1 MIKGSVLSLP
11 SQVHNVISQLNA
23 AAINYAI
30 LRPSSPDSSRYQ
42 ELDILVDPDHR
53 DQFVKLCETYG
64 FYEGRPNPT
73 RLLKAVYY
81 RYENRLLMAFDVHFS
96 VVSKGLVYLDYRLL
110 LERRVFREGGYYL
123 SLEDQLL
130 HFAFHCIL
138 DKCDVPLKYS
148 EYFDLYL
155 CENYDEAYIKA
166 HLEKFGLYLHFKTFL
181 ASRHVLQEN
190 PSQCGEL
197 SNLVRQTLKSRH
209 PQNFMRYVWRRVCHR
224 FLQIAGTRGVLIAI
238 VGPDGVGKSTLT
250 SRLQKQVKE
259 LRQSSTCVYMGPWG
273 QSILPVSKFVRLLGT
288 PGTPSQRLRVPLIPQ
303 LRWFFYLLIL
313 TVEFLT
319 RHVVRV
325 IPARRNYPVV
335 FSDRYF
341 YDVGVGYKK
350 HAIGQCQ
357 RLRQLFCRLLFHPD
371 LTIFLLAKPRT
382 VTSRKDELNELEAAE
397 FNRAYHA
404 IAQQLDIVIV
414 ESDEQS
420 DKVVDRVLED
430 IWPLLFCSR
439 RISKQRMNLLV
450 ETSKKQYSKLST
462 WFHDIDIAGSNGPI
476 KRSDSK
482 KS

>member
-1 MIKGSVLSLP
+1 MLSLP
-11 SQVHNVISQLNA
+11 SQVYNVISQLNV

-30 LRPSSPDSSRYQ
+30 LRPSSPDSPSYQ
-42 ELDILVDPDHR
+42 EVDILVDPDHR
-53 DQFVKLCETYG
+53 EQFVKLCETHG

-73 RLLKAVYY
+73 RLLKDVFY
-81 RYENRLLMAFDVHFS
+81 RYENGLLMAFDVHFS

-110 LERRVFREGGYYL
+110 LERRVFRDGGYYL
-123 SLEDQLL
+123 SFEDQLL
-130 HFAFHCIL
+130 HLVFHCIL
-138 DKCDVPLKYS
+138 DKCHVPLKYG

-155 CENYDEAYIKA
+155 RENYDEAYVKT
-166 HLEKFGLYLHFKTFL
+166 HLEMFGLYPHFKTFL
-181 ASRHVLQEN
+181 TSRQVLQRN
-190 PSQCGEL
+190 PSQCQAL
-197 SNLVRQTLKSRH
+197 SNLVRQTLKRRH
-209 PQNFMRYVWRRVCHR
+209 PKNFIRYVWRRVCRR
-224 FLQIAGTRGVLIAI
+224 FLQFTGIGGVFIAI

-303 LRWFFYLLIL
+303 FRWFFYLVIL
-313 TVEFLT
+313 TVEFLV
-319 RHVVRV
+319 RHTVRV
-325 IPARRNYPVV
+325 IPARRNYPIV

-357 RLRQLFCRLLFHPD
+357 SLRQLFCRLLLHPD
-371 LTIFLLAKPRT
+371 LTIFLLAKPGT
-382 VTSRKDELNELEAAE
+382 VTSRKDELNELEAAA

-420 DKVVDRVLED
+420 DKVVERVLED

-439 RISKQRMNLLV
+439 RISKQHMNLLV
-450 ETSKKQYSKLST
+450 ENSKKKYSKLST
-462 WFHDIDIAGSNGPI
+462 WFHDIDISGLNPPI
-476 KRSDSK
+476 KRSDPK